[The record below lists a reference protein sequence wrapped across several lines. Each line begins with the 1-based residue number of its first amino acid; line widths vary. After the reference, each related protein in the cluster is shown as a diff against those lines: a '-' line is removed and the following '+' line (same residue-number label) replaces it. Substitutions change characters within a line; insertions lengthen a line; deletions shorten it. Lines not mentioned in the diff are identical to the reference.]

1 MDSIQPSREQGTVLT
16 PQDILEHDAVPSSNA
31 EDGNNAAPIVAI
43 VQAAMRQMGVRLTV
57 HEVTDGMPKCPALDD
72 PAQSETAQDWLL
84 QTMLRRGMSAAW
96 KRLPLAQMGTALMPA
111 VLQLRNG
118 MAVVCQRQDKH
129 FLVIL
134 PMLGDSP
141 VRMTHSELEQAYS
154 GQALLFKQQA
164 HVDNRADDLI
174 SVEGKHWFWNT
185 IWGFKRYIAEAAALS
200 LIINILAL
208 SLSLFTMT
216 VYNRVLPNQAY
227 VTLWTMAIGVGIA
240 LVFELSARVARA
252 WVLDRAGKKVDLVLG
267 ARIYRQVL
275 ATRLESRAQSS
286 GAFANIVGSF
296 DMVREFVTSA
306 SLTAVADLPF
316 SILFLVVIYIVGG
329 PLVWVV
335 LGAMIVVSLI
345 ALYIQIP
352 MHRHTRETHQL
363 STTRHGLIVES
374 LDNLETIKA
383 LRAEHVLAA
392 KHDAASVQLARL
404 GMQSRQLSSTAST
417 LIQGVQ
423 QATTVLIMLWGA
435 HLVGEGVISMGAIIA
450 TVMLT
455 GRTLM
460 PISVL
465 SNLAMRFQTA
475 RSAMESLNKVMSAPV
490 ERDPDRTYMQASG
503 WKTEIECRN
512 ASFRYKSDL
521 PPAIESLDL
530 RIKAG
535 ERVAILGRMG
545 SGKSTLLRLLVGL
558 YTPTSGDVAI
568 DGVDVRQIDPSD
580 LRSRMALVTQE
591 PRLLYGSL
599 RDNLLLATPHAT
611 DDELLRVA
619 EITGVKQ
626 IAARHPLG
634 FGMPVGERGDTLS
647 GGQKQAIALARALLA
662 KPRVLLLDE
671 PTSGMDMG
679 SERTVL
685 NALRPITQGRTV
697 IIVTHKPALLEF
709 VDRIVIFDDGVKV
722 ADGPKEAVIA
732 ALNAGKVT
740 TAQAIR
746 AAQRSA
752 GMQQSA

>member
-1 MDSIQPSREQGTVLT
+1 MDSTTTTPSDPANALT
-16 PQDILEHDAVPSSNA
+16 AQDILEQERGEQTA
-31 EDGNNAAPIVAI
+31 EESHGATPAIVAI
-43 VQAAMRQMGVRLTV
+43 VQAAMREIGIRLTA
-57 HEVTDGMPKCPALDD
+57 HEVTDGMPKALPIDD
-72 PAQSETAQDWLL
+72 PQQTQAAKNWLL
-84 QTMLRRGMSAAW
+84 QAMLRRGLSAAW
-96 KRLPLAQMGTALMPA
+96 QHMPLAQFGSALMPA
-111 VLQLRNG
+111 VLQLRSG
-118 MAVVCQRQDKH
+118 MAVVCQRKDNH
-129 FLVIL
+129 YSVIL
-134 PMLGDSP
+134 PALGDTP
-141 VRMTHSELEQAYS
+141 VRMTAAELDQAYV
-154 GQALLFKQQA
+154 GNALLFKQQA
-164 HVDNRADDLI
+164 IVDNRADDLI
-174 SVEGKHWFWNT
+174 SVTGKHWFWHT

-286 GAFANIVGSF
+286 GAFANIVSSF

-335 LGAMIVVSLI
+335 LGAMIVVTLI

-352 MHRHTRETHQL
+352 MHKHTQATHQL

-374 LDNLETIKA
+374 LDNLETVKA

-392 KHDAASVQLARL
+392 KHDAASVQLASL

-423 QATTVLIMLWGA
+423 QATTVLLMLWGA

-475 RSAMESLNKVMSAPV
+475 RSAMQSLNKVMSAPV
-490 ERDPDRTYMQASG
+490 ERDPSRTYMQASG

-512 ASFRYKSDL
+512 ASFKYKPNL
-521 PPAIESLDL
+521 PPAIEALDL
-530 RIKAG
+530 TIAAG

-558 YTPTSGDVAI
+558 YTPTGGDVTI

-591 PRLLYGSL
+591 PRLMYGSL

-619 EITGVKQ
+619 EMTGVKQ

-685 NALRPITQGRTV
+685 NALRPITHGRTV

-709 VDRIVIFDDGVKV
+709 VDRIIIFDDGVKV
-722 ADGPKEAVIA
+722 ADGPKETIIA

-752 GMQQSA
+752 GLQT

>member
-1 MDSIQPSREQGTVLT
+1 MDSITTPSDPANALT
-16 PQDILEHDAVPSSNA
+16 AQDILEQERDEQTA
-31 EDGNNAAPIVAI
+31 EESHGATPAIVAI
-43 VQAAMRQMGVRLTV
+43 VQAAMREIGIRLTA
-57 HEVTDGMPKCPALDD
+57 HEVTDGMPKALPIDD
-72 PAQSETAQDWLL
+72 PQQTQAAKNWLL
-84 QTMLRRGMSAAW
+84 QAMLRRGLSAAW
-96 KRLPLAQMGTALMPA
+96 QHMPLAQFGSALMPA
-111 VLQLRNG
+111 VLQLRSG
-118 MAVVCQRQDKH
+118 MAVVCQRKDNH
-129 FLVIL
+129 YSVIL
-134 PMLGDSP
+134 PALGDTP
-141 VRMTHSELEQAYS
+141 VRMTAAELDQAYV
-154 GQALLFKQQA
+154 GNALLFKQQA
-164 HVDNRADDLI
+164 IVDNRADDLI
-174 SVEGKHWFWNT
+174 SVTGKHWFWHT

-286 GAFANIVGSF
+286 GAFANIVSSF

-335 LGAMIVVSLI
+335 LGAMIVVTLI

-352 MHRHTRETHQL
+352 MHKHTQATHQL

-374 LDNLETIKA
+374 LDNLETVKA

-392 KHDAASVQLARL
+392 KHDAASVQLASL

-423 QATTVLIMLWGA
+423 QATTVLLMLWGA

-475 RSAMESLNKVMSAPV
+475 RSAMQSLNKVMSAPV
-490 ERDPDRTYMQASG
+490 ERDPSRTYMQASG

-512 ASFRYKSDL
+512 ASFKYKPNL
-521 PPAIESLDL
+521 PPAIEALDL
-530 RIKAG
+530 TIAAG

-558 YTPTSGDVAI
+558 YTPTGGDVTI

-591 PRLLYGSL
+591 PRLMYGSL

-685 NALRPITQGRTV
+685 NALRPITHGRTV

-709 VDRIVIFDDGVKV
+709 VDRIIIFDDGVKV
-722 ADGPKEAVIA
+722 ADGPKETIIA

-746 AAQRSA
+746 AAQRRA
-752 GMQQSA
+752 GLQT

>member
-1 MDSIQPSREQGTVLT
+1 MDSTTTPSDPANALT
-16 PQDILEHDAVPSSNA
+16 AQDILEQERGEQTA
-31 EDGNNAAPIVAI
+31 EESHGATPAIVAI
-43 VQAAMRQMGVRLTV
+43 VQAAMREIGIRLTA
-57 HEVTDGMPKCPALDD
+57 HEVTDGMPKALPIDD
-72 PAQSETAQDWLL
+72 PQQTQAAKNWLL
-84 QTMLRRGMSAAW
+84 QAMLRRGLSAAW
-96 KRLPLAQMGTALMPA
+96 QHMPLAQFGSALMPA
-111 VLQLRNG
+111 VLQLRSG
-118 MAVVCQRQDKH
+118 MAVVCQRKDNH
-129 FLVIL
+129 YSVIL
-134 PMLGDSP
+134 PALGDTP
-141 VRMTHSELEQAYS
+141 VRMTAAELDQAYV
-154 GQALLFKQQA
+154 GTALLFKQQA
-164 HVDNRADDLI
+164 IVDNRADDLI
-174 SVEGKHWFWNT
+174 SVAGKHWFWHT

-286 GAFANIVGSF
+286 GAFANIVSSF

-335 LGAMIVVSLI
+335 LGAMIVVTLI

-352 MHRHTRETHQL
+352 MHKHTQATHQL

-374 LDNLETIKA
+374 LDNLETVKA

-392 KHDAASVQLARL
+392 KHDAASVQLASL

-423 QATTVLIMLWGA
+423 QATTVLLMLWGA

-475 RSAMESLNKVMSAPV
+475 RSAMQSLNKVMSAPV
-490 ERDPDRTYMQASG
+490 ERDPSRTYMQASG

-512 ASFRYKSDL
+512 ASFKYKPNL
-521 PPAIESLDL
+521 PPAIEALDL
-530 RIKAG
+530 TIAAG

-558 YTPTSGDVAI
+558 YTPTGGDVTI

-591 PRLLYGSL
+591 PRLMYGSL

-685 NALRPITQGRTV
+685 NALRPITHGRTV

-709 VDRIVIFDDGVKV
+709 VDRIIIFDDGVKV
-722 ADGPKEAVIA
+722 ADGPKETIIA

-746 AAQRSA
+746 AAQRRA
-752 GMQQSA
+752 GLQT

>member
-1 MDSIQPSREQGTVLT
+1 MDSITTPSDPANALT
-16 PQDILEHDAVPSSNA
+16 AQDILEQERDEQTA
-31 EDGNNAAPIVAI
+31 EESHGATPAIVAI
-43 VQAAMRQMGVRLTV
+43 VQAAMREIGIRLTA
-57 HEVTDGMPKCPALDD
+57 HEVTDGMPKALPIDD
-72 PAQSETAQDWLL
+72 PQQTQAAKNWLL
-84 QTMLRRGMSAAW
+84 QAMLRRGLSAAW
-96 KRLPLAQMGTALMPA
+96 QHMPLAQFGSALMPA
-111 VLQLRNG
+111 VLQLRSG
-118 MAVVCQRQDKH
+118 MAVVCQRKDNH
-129 FLVIL
+129 YSVIL
-134 PMLGDSP
+134 PALGDTP
-141 VRMTHSELEQAYS
+141 VRMTAAELDQAYV
-154 GQALLFKQQA
+154 GNALLFKQQA
-164 HVDNRADDLI
+164 IVDNRADDLI
-174 SVEGKHWFWNT
+174 SVTGKHWFWHT

-286 GAFANIVGSF
+286 GAFANIVSSF

-335 LGAMIVVSLI
+335 LGAMIVVTLI

-352 MHRHTRETHQL
+352 MHKHTQATHQL

-374 LDNLETIKA
+374 LDNLETVKA

-392 KHDAASVQLARL
+392 KHDAASVQLASL

-423 QATTVLIMLWGA
+423 QATTVLLMLWGA

-475 RSAMESLNKVMSAPV
+475 RSAMQSLNKVMSAPV
-490 ERDPDRTYMQASG
+490 ERDPSRTYMQASG

-512 ASFRYKSDL
+512 ASFKYKPNL
-521 PPAIESLDL
+521 PPAIEALDL
-530 RIKAG
+530 TIAAG

-558 YTPTSGDVAI
+558 YTPTGGDVTI

-591 PRLLYGSL
+591 PRLMYGSL

-685 NALRPITQGRTV
+685 NALRPITHGRTV

-709 VDRIVIFDDGVKV
+709 VDRIIIFDDGVKV
-722 ADGPKEAVIA
+722 ADGPKETIIA

-752 GMQQSA
+752 GLQT

>member
-1 MDSIQPSREQGTVLT
+1 MDSITTPSDPANALT
-16 PQDILEHDAVPSSNA
+16 AQDILEQERGEQTA
-31 EDGNNAAPIVAI
+31 EESHGATPAIVAI
-43 VQAAMRQMGVRLTV
+43 VQAAMREIGIRLTA
-57 HEVTDGMPKCPALDD
+57 HEVTDGMPKALPIDD
-72 PAQSETAQDWLL
+72 PQQTQAAKNWLL
-84 QTMLRRGMSAAW
+84 QAMLRRGLSAAW
-96 KRLPLAQMGTALMPA
+96 QHMPLAQFGSALMPA
-111 VLQLRNG
+111 VLQLRSG
-118 MAVVCQRQDKH
+118 MAVVCQRKDNH
-129 FLVIL
+129 YSVIL
-134 PMLGDSP
+134 PALGDTP
-141 VRMTHSELEQAYS
+141 VRMTAAELDQAYV
-154 GQALLFKQQA
+154 GTALLFKQQA
-164 HVDNRADDLI
+164 IVDNRADDLI
-174 SVEGKHWFWNT
+174 SVAGKHWFWHT

-286 GAFANIVGSF
+286 GAFANIVSSF

-335 LGAMIVVSLI
+335 LGAMIVVTLI

-352 MHRHTRETHQL
+352 MHKHTQATHQL

-374 LDNLETIKA
+374 LDNLETVKA

-392 KHDAASVQLARL
+392 KHDAASVQLASL

-423 QATTVLIMLWGA
+423 QATTVLLMLWGA

-475 RSAMESLNKVMSAPV
+475 RSAMQSLNKVMSAPV
-490 ERDPDRTYMQASG
+490 ERDPSRTYMQASG

-512 ASFRYKSDL
+512 ASFKYKPNL
-521 PPAIESLDL
+521 PPAIEALDL
-530 RIKAG
+530 TIAAG

-558 YTPTSGDVAI
+558 YTPTGGDVTI

-591 PRLLYGSL
+591 PRLMYGSL

-685 NALRPITQGRTV
+685 NALRPITHGRTV

-709 VDRIVIFDDGVKV
+709 VDRIIIFDDGVKV
-722 ADGPKEAVIA
+722 ADGPKETIIA

-752 GMQQSA
+752 GLQT

>member
-1 MDSIQPSREQGTVLT
+1 MDSITTPSDPANALT
-16 PQDILEHDAVPSSNA
+16 AQDILEQERDEQTA
-31 EDGNNAAPIVAI
+31 EESHGATPAIVAI
-43 VQAAMRQMGVRLTV
+43 VQAAMREIGIRLTA
-57 HEVTDGMPKCPALDD
+57 HEVTDGMPKALPIDD
-72 PAQSETAQDWLL
+72 PQQTQAAKNWLL
-84 QTMLRRGMSAAW
+84 QAMLRRGLSAAW
-96 KRLPLAQMGTALMPA
+96 QHMPLAQFGSALMPA
-111 VLQLRNG
+111 VLQLRSG
-118 MAVVCQRQDKH
+118 MAVVCQRKDNH
-129 FLVIL
+129 YSVIL
-134 PMLGDSP
+134 PALGDTP
-141 VRMTHSELEQAYS
+141 VRMTAAELDQAYV
-154 GQALLFKQQA
+154 GTALLFKQQA
-164 HVDNRADDLI
+164 IVDNRADDLI
-174 SVEGKHWFWNT
+174 SVAGKHWFWHT

-286 GAFANIVGSF
+286 GAFANIVSSF

-335 LGAMIVVSLI
+335 LGAMIVVTLI

-352 MHRHTRETHQL
+352 MHKHTQATHQL

-374 LDNLETIKA
+374 LDNLETVKA

-392 KHDAASVQLARL
+392 KHDAASVQLASL

-423 QATTVLIMLWGA
+423 QATTVLLMLWGA

-475 RSAMESLNKVMSAPV
+475 RSAMQSLNKVMSAPV
-490 ERDPDRTYMQASG
+490 ERDPSRTYMQASG

-512 ASFRYKSDL
+512 ASFKYKPNL
-521 PPAIESLDL
+521 PPAIEALDL
-530 RIKAG
+530 TIAAG

-558 YTPTSGDVAI
+558 YTPTGGDVTI

-591 PRLLYGSL
+591 PRLMYGSL

-685 NALRPITQGRTV
+685 NALRPITHGRTV

-709 VDRIVIFDDGVKV
+709 VDRIIIFDDGVKV
-722 ADGPKEAVIA
+722 ADGPKETIIA

-752 GMQQSA
+752 GLQT

>member
-1 MDSIQPSREQGTVLT
+1 MDSITTPSDPANALT
-16 PQDILEHDAVPSSNA
+16 AQDILEQERGEQTA
-31 EDGNNAAPIVAI
+31 EESHGATPAIVAI
-43 VQAAMRQMGVRLTV
+43 VQAAMREIGIRLTA
-57 HEVTDGMPKCPALDD
+57 HEVTDGMPKALPIDD
-72 PAQSETAQDWLL
+72 PQQTQAAKNWLL
-84 QTMLRRGMSAAW
+84 QAMLRRGLSAAW
-96 KRLPLAQMGTALMPA
+96 QHMPLAQFGSALMPA
-111 VLQLRNG
+111 VLQLRSG
-118 MAVVCQRQDKH
+118 MAVVCQRKDNH
-129 FLVIL
+129 YSVIL
-134 PMLGDSP
+134 PALGDTP
-141 VRMTHSELEQAYS
+141 VRMTAAELDQAYV
-154 GQALLFKQQA
+154 GTALLFKQQA
-164 HVDNRADDLI
+164 IVDNRADDLI
-174 SVEGKHWFWNT
+174 SVAGKHWFWHT

-286 GAFANIVGSF
+286 GAFANIVSSF

-335 LGAMIVVSLI
+335 LGAMIVVTLI

-352 MHRHTRETHQL
+352 MHKHTQATHQL

-374 LDNLETIKA
+374 LDNLETVKA
-383 LRAEHVLAA
+383 LRAEHVLAS
-392 KHDAASVQLARL
+392 KHDAASVQLASL

-423 QATTVLIMLWGA
+423 QATTVLLMLWGA

-475 RSAMESLNKVMSAPV
+475 RSAMQSLNKVMSAPV
-490 ERDPDRTYMQASG
+490 ERDPSRTYMQASG

-512 ASFRYKSDL
+512 ASFKYKPNL
-521 PPAIESLDL
+521 PPAIEALDL
-530 RIKAG
+530 TIAAG

-558 YTPTSGDVAI
+558 YTPTGGDVTI

-591 PRLLYGSL
+591 PRLMYGSL

-685 NALRPITQGRTV
+685 NALRPITHGRTV

-709 VDRIVIFDDGVKV
+709 VDRIIIFDDGVKV
-722 ADGPKEAVIA
+722 ADGPKETIIA

-752 GMQQSA
+752 GLQT

>member
-1 MDSIQPSREQGTVLT
+1 MDSTTTTPSDPANALT
-16 PQDILEHDAVPSSNA
+16 AQDILEQERGEQTA
-31 EDGNNAAPIVAI
+31 EESHGATPAIVAI
-43 VQAAMRQMGVRLTV
+43 VQAAMREIGIRLTA
-57 HEVTDGMPKCPALDD
+57 HEVTDGMPKALPIDD
-72 PAQSETAQDWLL
+72 PQQTQAAKNWLL
-84 QTMLRRGMSAAW
+84 QAMLRRGLSAAW
-96 KRLPLAQMGTALMPA
+96 QHMPLAQFGSALMPA
-111 VLQLRNG
+111 VLQLRSG
-118 MAVVCQRQDKH
+118 MAVVCQRKDNH
-129 FLVIL
+129 YSVIL
-134 PMLGDSP
+134 PALGDTP
-141 VRMTHSELEQAYS
+141 VRMTAAELDQAYV
-154 GQALLFKQQA
+154 GTALLFKQQA
-164 HVDNRADDLI
+164 IVDNRADDLI
-174 SVEGKHWFWNT
+174 SVAGKHWFWHT

-286 GAFANIVGSF
+286 GAFANIVSSF

-335 LGAMIVVSLI
+335 LGAMIVVTLI

-352 MHRHTRETHQL
+352 MHKHTQATHQL

-374 LDNLETIKA
+374 LDNLETVKA

-392 KHDAASVQLARL
+392 KHDAASVQLASL

-423 QATTVLIMLWGA
+423 QATTVLLMLWGA

-475 RSAMESLNKVMSAPV
+475 RSAMQSLNKVMSAPV
-490 ERDPDRTYMQASG
+490 ERDPSRTYMQASG

-512 ASFRYKSDL
+512 ASFKYKPNL
-521 PPAIESLDL
+521 PPAIEALDL
-530 RIKAG
+530 TIAAG

-558 YTPTSGDVAI
+558 YTPTGGDVTI

-591 PRLLYGSL
+591 PRLMYGSL

-685 NALRPITQGRTV
+685 NALRPITHGRTV

-709 VDRIVIFDDGVKV
+709 VDRIIIFDDGVKV
-722 ADGPKEAVIA
+722 ADGPKETIIA

-746 AAQRSA
+746 AAQRRA
-752 GMQQSA
+752 GLQT

>member
-1 MDSIQPSREQGTVLT
+1 MDSITTPSDPANALT
-16 PQDILEHDAVPSSNA
+16 AQDILEQERGEQTA
-31 EDGNNAAPIVAI
+31 EESHGATPAIVAI
-43 VQAAMRQMGVRLTV
+43 VQAAMREIGIRLTA
-57 HEVTDGMPKCPALDD
+57 HEVTDGMPKALPIDD
-72 PAQSETAQDWLL
+72 PQQTQAAKNWLL
-84 QTMLRRGMSAAW
+84 QAMLRRGLSAAW
-96 KRLPLAQMGTALMPA
+96 QHMPLAQFGSALMPA
-111 VLQLRNG
+111 VLQLRSG
-118 MAVVCQRQDKH
+118 MAVVCQRKDNH
-129 FLVIL
+129 YSVIL
-134 PMLGDSP
+134 PALGDTP
-141 VRMTHSELEQAYS
+141 VRMTAAELDQAYV
-154 GQALLFKQQA
+154 GTALLFKQQA
-164 HVDNRADDLI
+164 IVDNRADDLI
-174 SVEGKHWFWNT
+174 SVTGKHWFWHT

-286 GAFANIVGSF
+286 GAFANIVSSF

-335 LGAMIVVSLI
+335 LGAMIVVTLI

-352 MHRHTRETHQL
+352 MHKHTQATHQL

-374 LDNLETIKA
+374 LDNLETVKA

-392 KHDAASVQLARL
+392 KHDAASVQLASL

-423 QATTVLIMLWGA
+423 QATTVLLMLWGA

-475 RSAMESLNKVMSAPV
+475 RSAMQSLNKVMSAPV
-490 ERDPDRTYMQASG
+490 ERDPSRTYMQASG

-512 ASFRYKSDL
+512 ASFKYKPNL
-521 PPAIESLDL
+521 PPAIEALDL
-530 RIKAG
+530 TIAAG

-558 YTPTSGDVAI
+558 YTPTGGDVTI

-591 PRLLYGSL
+591 PRLMYGSL

-685 NALRPITQGRTV
+685 NALRPITHGRTV

-709 VDRIVIFDDGVKV
+709 VDRIIIFDDGVKV
-722 ADGPKEAVIA
+722 ADGPKETIIA

-752 GMQQSA
+752 GLQT

>member
-1 MDSIQPSREQGTVLT
+1 MDSITTPSDPANALT
-16 PQDILEHDAVPSSNA
+16 AQDILEQERGEQTA
-31 EDGNNAAPIVAI
+31 EESHGATPAIVAI
-43 VQAAMRQMGVRLTV
+43 VQAAMREIGIRLTA
-57 HEVTDGMPKCPALDD
+57 HEVTDGMPKALPIDD
-72 PAQSETAQDWLL
+72 PQQTQAAKNWLL
-84 QTMLRRGMSAAW
+84 QAMLRRGLSAAW
-96 KRLPLAQMGTALMPA
+96 QHMPLAQFGSALMPA
-111 VLQLRNG
+111 VLQLRSG
-118 MAVVCQRQDKH
+118 MAVVCQRKDNH
-129 FLVIL
+129 YSVIL
-134 PMLGDSP
+134 PALGDTP
-141 VRMTHSELEQAYS
+141 VRMTAAELDQAYV
-154 GQALLFKQQA
+154 GTALLFKQQA
-164 HVDNRADDLI
+164 IVDNRADDLI
-174 SVEGKHWFWNT
+174 SVTGKHWFWHT

-286 GAFANIVGSF
+286 GAFANIVSSF

-335 LGAMIVVSLI
+335 LGAMIVVTLI

-352 MHRHTRETHQL
+352 MHKHTQATHQL

-374 LDNLETIKA
+374 LDNLETVKA
-383 LRAEHVLAA
+383 LRAEHVLAS
-392 KHDAASVQLARL
+392 KHDAASVQLASL

-423 QATTVLIMLWGA
+423 QATTVLLMLWGA

-475 RSAMESLNKVMSAPV
+475 RSAMQSLNKVMSAPV
-490 ERDPDRTYMQASG
+490 ERDPSRTYMQASG

-512 ASFRYKSDL
+512 ASFKYKPNL
-521 PPAIESLDL
+521 PPAIEALDL
-530 RIKAG
+530 TIAAG

-558 YTPTSGDVAI
+558 YTPTGGDVTI

-591 PRLLYGSL
+591 PRLMYGSL

-685 NALRPITQGRTV
+685 NALRPITHGRTV

-709 VDRIVIFDDGVKV
+709 VDRIIIFDDGVKV
-722 ADGPKEAVIA
+722 ADGPKETIIA

-752 GMQQSA
+752 GLQT

>member
-1 MDSIQPSREQGTVLT
+1 MDSITTPSDPANALT
-16 PQDILEHDAVPSSNA
+16 AQDILEQERGEQTA
-31 EDGNNAAPIVAI
+31 EESHGATPAIVAI
-43 VQAAMRQMGVRLTV
+43 VQAAMREIGIRLTA
-57 HEVTDGMPKCPALDD
+57 HEVTDGMPKALPIDD
-72 PAQSETAQDWLL
+72 PQQTQAAKNWLL
-84 QTMLRRGMSAAW
+84 QAMLRRGLSAAW
-96 KRLPLAQMGTALMPA
+96 QHMPLAQFGSALMPA
-111 VLQLRNG
+111 VLQLRSG
-118 MAVVCQRQDKH
+118 MAVVCQRKDNH
-129 FLVIL
+129 YSVIL
-134 PMLGDSP
+134 PALGDTP
-141 VRMTHSELEQAYS
+141 VRMTAAELDQAYV
-154 GQALLFKQQA
+154 GNALLFKQQA
-164 HVDNRADDLI
+164 IVDNRADDLI
-174 SVEGKHWFWNT
+174 SVTGKHWFWHT

-286 GAFANIVGSF
+286 GAFANIVSSF

-335 LGAMIVVSLI
+335 LGAMIVVTLI

-352 MHRHTRETHQL
+352 MHKHTQATHQL

-374 LDNLETIKA
+374 LDNLETVKA

-392 KHDAASVQLARL
+392 KHDAASVQLASL

-423 QATTVLIMLWGA
+423 QATTVLLMLWGA

-475 RSAMESLNKVMSAPV
+475 RSAMQSLNKVMSAPV
-490 ERDPDRTYMQASG
+490 ERDPSRTYMQASG

-512 ASFRYKSDL
+512 ASFKYKPNL
-521 PPAIESLDL
+521 PPAIEALDL
-530 RIKAG
+530 TIAAA

-558 YTPTSGDVAI
+558 YTPTGGDVTI

-591 PRLLYGSL
+591 PRLMYGSL

-685 NALRPITQGRTV
+685 NALRPITHGRTV

-709 VDRIVIFDDGVKV
+709 VDRIIIFDDGVKV
-722 ADGPKEAVIA
+722 ADGPKETIIA

-752 GMQQSA
+752 GLQT

>member
-1 MDSIQPSREQGTVLT
+1 MDSITTPSDPANALT
-16 PQDILEHDAVPSSNA
+16 AQDILEQERGEQTA
-31 EDGNNAAPIVAI
+31 EESHGATPAIVAI
-43 VQAAMRQMGVRLTV
+43 VQAAMREIGIRLTA
-57 HEVTDGMPKCPALDD
+57 HEVTDGMPKALPIDD
-72 PAQSETAQDWLL
+72 PQQTQAAKNWLL
-84 QTMLRRGMSAAW
+84 QAMLRRGLSAAW
-96 KRLPLAQMGTALMPA
+96 QHMPLAQFGSALMPA
-111 VLQLRNG
+111 VLQLRSG
-118 MAVVCQRQDKH
+118 MAVVCQRKDNH
-129 FLVIL
+129 YSVIL
-134 PMLGDSP
+134 PALGDTP
-141 VRMTHSELEQAYS
+141 VRMTAAELDQAYV
-154 GQALLFKQQA
+154 GTALLFKQQA
-164 HVDNRADDLI
+164 IVDNRADDLI
-174 SVEGKHWFWNT
+174 SVAGKHWFWHT

-286 GAFANIVGSF
+286 GAFANIVSSF

-335 LGAMIVVSLI
+335 LGAMIVVTLI

-352 MHRHTRETHQL
+352 MHKHTQATHQL

-374 LDNLETIKA
+374 LDNLETVKA
-383 LRAEHVLAA
+383 LRAEHVLAS
-392 KHDAASVQLARL
+392 KHDAASVQLASL

-423 QATTVLIMLWGA
+423 QATTVLLMLWGA

-475 RSAMESLNKVMSAPV
+475 RSAMQSLNKVMSAPV
-490 ERDPDRTYMQASG
+490 ERDPSRTYMQASG

-512 ASFRYKSDL
+512 ASFKYKPNL
-521 PPAIESLDL
+521 PPAIEALDL
-530 RIKAG
+530 TIAAA

-558 YTPTSGDVAI
+558 YTPTGGDVTI

-591 PRLLYGSL
+591 PRLMYGSL

-685 NALRPITQGRTV
+685 NALRPITHGRTV

-709 VDRIVIFDDGVKV
+709 VDRIIIFDDGVKV
-722 ADGPKEAVIA
+722 ADGPKETIIA

-752 GMQQSA
+752 GLQT

>member
-1 MDSIQPSREQGTVLT
+1 MDSITTPSDPANALT
-16 PQDILEHDAVPSSNA
+16 AQDILEQERDEQTA
-31 EDGNNAAPIVAI
+31 EESHGATPAIVAI
-43 VQAAMRQMGVRLTV
+43 VQAAMREIGIRLTA
-57 HEVTDGMPKCPALDD
+57 HEVTDGMPKALPIDD
-72 PAQSETAQDWLL
+72 PQQTQAAKNWLL
-84 QTMLRRGMSAAW
+84 QAMLRRGLSAAW
-96 KRLPLAQMGTALMPA
+96 QHMPLAQFGSALMPA
-111 VLQLRNG
+111 VLQLRSG
-118 MAVVCQRQDKH
+118 MAVVCQRKDNH
-129 FLVIL
+129 YSVIL
-134 PMLGDSP
+134 PALGDTP
-141 VRMTHSELEQAYS
+141 VRMTAAELDQAYV
-154 GQALLFKQQA
+154 GTALLFKQQA
-164 HVDNRADDLI
+164 IVDNRADDLI
-174 SVEGKHWFWNT
+174 SVAGKHWFWHT

-286 GAFANIVGSF
+286 GAFANIVSSF

-335 LGAMIVVSLI
+335 LGAMIVVTLI

-352 MHRHTRETHQL
+352 MHKHTQATHQL

-374 LDNLETIKA
+374 LDNLETVKA

-392 KHDAASVQLARL
+392 KHDAASVQLASL

-423 QATTVLIMLWGA
+423 QATTVLLMLWGA

-475 RSAMESLNKVMSAPV
+475 RSAMQSLNKVMSAPV
-490 ERDPDRTYMQASG
+490 ERDPSRTYMQASG

-512 ASFRYKSDL
+512 ASFKYKPNL
-521 PPAIESLDL
+521 PPAIEALDL
-530 RIKAG
+530 TIAAG

-558 YTPTSGDVAI
+558 YTPTGGDVTI

-591 PRLLYGSL
+591 PRLMYGSL

-685 NALRPITQGRTV
+685 NALRPITHGRTV

-709 VDRIVIFDDGVKV
+709 VDRIIIFDDGVKV
-722 ADGPKEAVIA
+722 ADGPKETIIA

-746 AAQRSA
+746 AAQRRA
-752 GMQQSA
+752 GLQT